1 MKKTSRVID
10 LKLNFNNN
18 DTNLIII
25 DETTTYFNIYDK
37 VKRKYYL
44 HTNKE
49 KLTLYQLNEKNKEIV
64 QELSAKEYNI
74 IIKLVNLYVLSKTY
88 LVLL

>member
-10 LKLNFNNN
+10 LKRNFNNN
-18 DTNLIII
+18 VDTNLIII
-25 DETTTYFNIYDK
+25 DEITTYFNIYDK

-74 IIKLVNLYVLSKTY
+74 IIKLVNLYVLSKTIHE
-88 LVLL
+88 